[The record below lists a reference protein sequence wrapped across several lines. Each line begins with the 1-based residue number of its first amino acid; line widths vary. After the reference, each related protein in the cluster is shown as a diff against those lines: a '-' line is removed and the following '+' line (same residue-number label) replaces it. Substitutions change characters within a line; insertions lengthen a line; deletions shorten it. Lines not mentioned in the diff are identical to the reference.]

1 MLDLIIAPMERPAIH
16 ENTLFL
22 AGGITNCPDWQE
34 TVINNL
40 HDCDVTVFNPR
51 RREFDVTDPSAT
63 EIQIAWEFEKLRE
76 ATAILFWFPEET
88 LCPIVLFELGAHLE
102 RDVPLFIGCHSRYT
116 RKKDVEIQT
125 KLARHGYQITI
136 GLVWLIDRV
145 RKEYTCMHD
154 STHKKVRRA
163 RETRRGMR

>member
-34 TVINNL
+34 QVINNL

-51 RREFDVTDPSAT
+51 RKEFDINDPSAT
-63 EIQIAWEFEKLRE
+63 EIQIAWEYKKLRE
-76 ATAILFWFPEET
+76 ATAILFWFPKET
-88 LCPIVLFELGAHLE
+88 LCPIVLFELGAHLG
-102 RDVPLFIGCHSRYT
+102 RDIPLFIGCQQDYARI
-116 RKKDVEIQT
+116 KDVQIQSR
-125 KLARHGYQITI
+125 LVRPSIHVFI

-145 RKEYTCMHD
+145 RKEYTCKYD
-154 STHKKVRRA
+154 STHKKIRKV